1 MKQEI
6 IKIEIDQVR
15 DTIKSID
22 NGKIFSV
29 TFIKKDGTERVMNTM
44 NGTSR
49 GVKGVGLS
57 FDPEPKGLIPVYDL
71 QIAKKEENKS
81 KCWRMVNVNTVKS
94 IKAEG
99 VEYLVI

>member
-6 IKIEIDQVR
+6 IKIDQVR